1 MAKRLSFLPVLCLAL
16 LTPPF
21 ASAQLRGARVTLQT
35 STPRLGAPVFSAP
48 PIAPSMN
55 AVLSSPLSVSA
66 LTPAPVLVAP
76 AVAVPSALAAVRPA
90 AAAPEAAKPI
100 APSPAAAPAASAREQ
115 IAALSEAPDAEALW
129 TGAVP
134 SSQARALL
142 RRSHWETTKFFLG
155 SRSVLLRSMVLQ
167 QKADTAGKPRAVRDL
182 EGMWIDWRTKGY
194 SGVVRT
200 AGPQVA
206 DRATIRRE
214 AVKLWERYF
223 PKDPEARASFLS
235 YLERVDKVVPLER
248 PSYYRKKA
256 FGVFYELPTMA
267 PELLAAKIDAMLT
280 DEQLAKIDEHRA
292 TRQPLVL
299 ASFRA
304 AVVASIIE
312 VNKDLPR
319 GRRVIAMAL
328 LGSYSIG
335 QSGPTSDID
344 YQLVTEDGGTAAVK
358 PFAAALDRSWT
369 ENRLKDIEGFAST
382 LPPSPEVV
390 RDSFAEGYLIISPDP
405 AAVAAL
411 SKDSFAPPAPTGWS
425 RLRGRAAGAFWKA
438 WVWSYFRLADL
449 RDLLVKR

>member
-1 MAKRLSFLPVLCLAL
+1 MAKRLASLLAVLLAPTFADAQVRLSRAALQPSLPVVGGI
-16 LTPPF
+16 
-21 ASAQLRGARVTLQT
+21 SA
-35 STPRLGAPVFSAP
+35 
-48 PIAPSMN
+48 
-55 AVLSSPLSVSA
+55 
-66 LTPAPVLVAP
+66 APVLSAAALSPSIAP
-76 AVAVPSALAAVRPA
+76 ALTAALSPLAAPA
-90 AAAPEAAKPI
+90 AA
-100 APSPAAAPAASAREQ
+100 AAAPAALAAPAVVVLAAPALPEAPTPREQ
-115 IAALSEAPDAEALW
+115 AKALAEAPDAEALW

-134 SSQARALL
+134 AGKALALL
-142 RRSHWETTKFFLG
+142 RRSQWETTKFFLG

-167 QKADTAGKPRAVRDL
+167 QKAETAGRPRAVKDL

-194 SGVVRT
+194 SGVVKT

-214 AVKLWERYF
+214 AVKLWNRYF
-223 PKDPEARASFLS
+223 PKDPAARESFMR
-235 YLERVDKVVPLER
+235 YLERVDRVVPVER

-267 PELLAAKIDAMLT
+267 PEALAAKIDAMLT
-280 DEQLAKIDEHRA
+280 DDQLSKIAEHRA

-304 AVVASIIE
+304 AVISSILE
-312 VNKDLPR
+312 VNRNLPR

-335 QSGPTSDID
+335 QSGPSSDID
-344 YQLVTEDGGTAAVK
+344 YQLVTEDGGASAIK
-358 PFAAALDRSWT
+358 PFAAALDRLWT

-390 RDSFAEGYLIISPDP
+390 KESFAEGYLIISPDP

-411 SKDSFAPPAPTGWS
+411 SKDSFAPPAPTSWS
-425 RLRGRAAGAFWKA
+425 RLRGKAAGAFWKG
-438 WVWSYFRLADL
+438 WVWSYFRLAGL
-449 RDLLVKR
+449 RDLLVK

>member
-1 MAKRLSFLPVLCLAL
+1 MAKRLFFLPTLCLVLA
-16 LTPPF
+16 PSF
-21 ASAQLRGARVTLQT
+21 ASAQLRGARVALQT
-35 STPRLGAPVFSAP
+35 TLPTLA
-48 PIAPSMN
+48 
-55 AVLSSPLSVSA
+55 
-66 LTPAPVLVAP
+66 AP
-76 AVAVPSALAAVRPA
+76 AVSAPSVAPSLNAGLSPLLAPLSIIPAPSVAMPAALASVRPA
-90 AAAPEAAKPI
+90 AAAPEAAKP
-100 APSPAAAPAASAREQ
+100 AAVVSAREQ
-115 IAALSEAPDAEALW
+115 IASLAEAPDAEALW

-134 SSQARALL
+134 AEKARALL

-182 EGMWIDWRTKGY
+182 EGMWIDWRTKAY

-223 PKDPEARASFLS
+223 PKDPEARASFLN
-235 YLERVDKVVPLER
+235 YLDRVDKVVPLER

-292 TRQPLVL
+292 TRQPLVM

-304 AVVASIIE
+304 AVLASILE

-344 YQLVTEDGGTAAVK
+344 YQLVTEDGGTAAIK
-358 PFAAALDRSWT
+358 PFAAALDRSWA
-369 ENRLKDIEGFAST
+369 ENRLKDIEGFAAT

-390 RDSFAEGYLIISPDP
+390 KDSFAEGYLIISPDA

-411 SKDSFAPPAPTGWS
+411 SKDTFAPPAPTGWS

-449 RDLLVKR
+449 RDLLVKK

>member
-1 MAKRLSFLPVLCLAL
+1 MAKRLSFLPVLCLSLA
-16 LTPPF
+16 PSF

-35 STPRLGAPVFSAP
+35 STPLLAAPALSATS
-48 PIAPSMN
+48 IAPS
-55 AVLSSPLSVSA
+55 LSAGLSPMSAALSVI
-66 LTPAPVLVAP
+66 PAPTVAP
-76 AVAVPSALAAVRPA
+76 AIAPPSALAAIRPA
-90 AAAPEAAKPI
+90 AAMPEAAKP
-100 APSPAAAPAASAREQ
+100 APVSAREQ
-115 IAALSEAPDAEALW
+115 AASLAEAPDAEALW

-134 SSQARALL
+134 AEKARALL

-167 QKADTAGKPRAVRDL
+167 QKADTADKPRAVRDL
-182 EGMWIDWRTKGY
+182 EGMWIDWRTKAY

-223 PKDPEARASFLS
+223 PKDPEARASFLR
-235 YLERVDKVVPLER
+235 YLDRVDRVVPLER

-280 DEQLAKIDEHRA
+280 ADQLAMIDEHRA
-292 TRQPLVL
+292 TRQPLVM

-304 AVVASIIE
+304 AVLDSILE

-335 QSGPTSDID
+335 QSGPSSDID
-344 YQLVTEDGGTAAVK
+344 YQLVTEDGGTAAIK
-358 PFAAALDRSWT
+358 LFAAALDRNWT

-390 RDSFAEGYLIISPDP
+390 KDSFAEGYLIISPD
-405 AAVAAL
+405 AAAIAAL
-411 SKDSFAPPAPTGWS
+411 SKESFAPPAPTSWS

-438 WVWSYFRLADL
+438 WVWSYFRLAGL
-449 RDLLVKR
+449 RDLLVK

>member
-16 LTPPF
+16 VPSF
-21 ASAQLRGARVTLQT
+21 ASAQMRGARVGLQT
-35 STPRLGAPVFSAP
+35 SMPVLAAPAVSAP
-48 PIAPSMN
+48 SIAPSLN
-55 AVLSSPLSVSA
+55 AVLSTPLSA
-66 LTPAPVLVAP
+66 PAFTPAP
-76 AVAVPSALAAVRPA
+76 AVALPAALAAARPA
-90 AAAPEAAKPI
+90 AAAPEPAR
-100 APSPAAAPAASAREQ
+100 PAAPAPAAVPAASAREQ
-115 IAALSEAPDAEALW
+115 IAALAEAPDAEALW

-134 SSQARALL
+134 AEQARALL

-167 QKADTAGKPRAVRDL
+167 QKADTAGRPRAVRDL
-182 EGMWIDWRTKGY
+182 EGMWIDWRTKAY

-235 YLERVDKVVPLER
+235 YLDRVDKVVPLER

-280 DEQLAKIDEHRA
+280 DEQLARIDEHRA

-304 AVVASIIE
+304 AVVASILE

-335 QSGPTSDID
+335 QSGPSSDID
-344 YQLVTEDGGTAAVK
+344 YQLVTEDGGTAAIK
-358 PFAAALDRSWT
+358 PFAAALDRNWT

-390 RDSFAEGYLIISPDP
+390 RDSFAEGYLVISPDP

>member
-1 MAKRLSFLPVLCLAL
+1 
-16 LTPPF
+16 
-21 ASAQLRGARVTLQT
+21 
-35 STPRLGAPVFSAP
+35 
-48 PIAPSMN
+48 
-55 AVLSSPLSVSA
+55 AV
-66 LTPAPVLVAP
+66 VAP
-76 AVAVPSALAAVRPA
+76 AAVSPAAALPAALAAVRPA
-90 AAAPEAAKPI
+90 AAAPEAAKP
-100 APSPAAAPAASAREQ
+100 ADVVSARAQ
-115 IAALSEAPDAEALW
+115 IASLAEAPDAEALW

-134 SSQARALL
+134 AERARALL

-182 EGMWIDWRTKGY
+182 EGMWIDWRTKAY

-235 YLERVDKVVPLER
+235 YLDRVDQVVPLER

-280 DEQLAKIDEHRA
+280 ADQLAKIDEHRA
-292 TRQPLVL
+292 TRQPLVM

-304 AVVASIIE
+304 AVLASILE

-335 QSGPTSDID
+335 QSGPSSDID
-344 YQLVTEDGGTAAVK
+344 YQLVTEDGGTAAIK
-358 PFAAALDRSWT
+358 PFAAALDRTWT

-390 RDSFAEGYLIISPDP
+390 KDSFAEGYLIISPDA

-411 SKDSFAPPAPTGWS
+411 SKDSFAPPAPTSWS
-425 RLRGRAAGAFWKA
+425 RLRGRAAGAFWKG
-438 WVWSYFRLADL
+438 WVWSYFRLAGL
-449 RDLLVKR
+449 LDLLVR

>member
-1 MAKRLSFLPVLCLAL
+1 
-16 LTPPF
+16 
-21 ASAQLRGARVTLQT
+21 
-35 STPRLGAPVFSAP
+35 
-48 PIAPSMN
+48 
-55 AVLSSPLSVSA
+55 
-66 LTPAPVLVAP
+66 
-76 AVAVPSALAAVRPA
+76 
-90 AAAPEAAKPI
+90 
-100 APSPAAAPAASAREQ
+100 
-115 IAALSEAPDAEALW
+115 
-129 TGAVP
+129 
-134 SSQARALL
+134 
-142 RRSHWETTKFFLG
+142 
-155 SRSVLLRSMVLQ
+155 VLLRSRVLQ
-167 QKADTAGKPRAVRDL
+167 QKADTAGKDRAVRDL
-182 EGMWIDWRTKGY
+182 EGMWIDWRTKAY

-214 AVKLWERYF
+214 AVKLWDRYF
-223 PKDPEARASFLS
+223 PKDPVARASFLR
-235 YLERVDKVVPLER
+235 YLERVDRVVPLER

-267 PELLAAKIDAMLT
+267 PEQLAAKIDAMLT
-280 DEQLAKIDEHRA
+280 DEQLARIDEHRA
-292 TRQPLVL
+292 TRQPLVM

-304 AVVASIIE
+304 AVIASILE

-335 QSGPTSDID
+335 QSGPASDID
-344 YQLVTEDGGTAAVK
+344 YQLVTEDGGTSAIK
-358 PFAAALDRSWT
+358 PFAAALDRNWT

-390 RDSFAEGYLIISPDP
+390 KDSFADGYLIISPDA

-411 SKDSFAPPAPTGWS
+411 SKDSFAPPAPTSWS

-449 RDLLVKR
+449 RGLIVKK

>member
-1 MAKRLSFLPVLCLAL
+1 MSKRLPFLSLLSLAL

-21 ASAQLRGARVTLQT
+21 AAAQLRGARVTLQT
-35 STPRLGAPVFSAP
+35 STPLLGAPAVSAP
-48 PIAPSMN
+48 SIAPSLS
-55 AVLSSPLSVSA
+55 VGLSPLSSPLSVI
-66 LTPAPVLVAP
+66 PAP
-76 AVAVPSALAAVRPA
+76 AVAPVVAPPAALAAVRPV
-90 AAAPEAAKPI
+90 AAAPEAAKPDVV
-100 APSPAAAPAASAREQ
+100 SAREQ
-115 IAALSEAPDAEALW
+115 VSALSAAPDAEALW

-134 SSQARALL
+134 ADKARALL

-155 SRSVLLRSMVLQ
+155 SRSVLLRSMVQQ

-182 EGMWIDWRTKGY
+182 EGMWIDWRTKAY

-206 DRATIRRE
+206 DRATIRLE

-223 PKDPEARASFLS
+223 PKDAAARASFLR
-235 YLERVDKVVPLER
+235 YLDRVDQVVPLER

-280 DEQLAKIDEHRA
+280 DDQLAKIDEHRA
-292 TRQPLVL
+292 TRQPLVM

-304 AVVASIIE
+304 AVLGSILE

-344 YQLVTEDGGTAAVK
+344 YQLVTEDGGTSAIK
-358 PFAAALDRSWT
+358 PFAAALDRNWT

-390 RDSFAEGYLIISPDP
+390 KDSFAEGYLIISPDA

-411 SKDSFAPPAPTGWS
+411 SKDTFAPPAPTSWS
-425 RLRGRAAGAFWKA
+425 RLRGRAAGAFWKG

-449 RDLLVKR
+449 RDLIVKR

>member
-1 MAKRLSFLPVLCLAL
+1 M
-16 LTPPF
+16 
-21 ASAQLRGARVTLQT
+21 
-35 STPRLGAPVFSAP
+35 
-48 PIAPSMN
+48 
-55 AVLSSPLSVSA
+55 
-66 LTPAPVLVAP
+66 PA
-76 AVAVPSALAAVRPA
+76 
-90 AAAPEAAKPI
+90 EK
-100 APSPAAAPAASAREQ
+100 
-115 IAALSEAPDAEALW
+115 
-129 TGAVP
+129 
-134 SSQARALL
+134 ARALL

-167 QKADTAGKPRAVRDL
+167 QKADTAGKERAVRDL
-182 EGMWIDWRTKGY
+182 EGMWIDWRTKAY

-223 PKDPEARASFLS
+223 PRDREARASFLA
-235 YLERVDKVVPLER
+235 YLDRVDRVVPLER

-292 TRQPLVL
+292 TRQPLVM

-304 AVVASIIE
+304 AVLGSILE
-312 VNKDLPR
+312 VNKELPR

-344 YQLVTEDGGTAAVK
+344 YQLVTEDGGTAAIK
-358 PFAAALDRSWT
+358 PFAAALDRNWT

-390 RDSFAEGYLIISPDP
+390 KDSFAEGYLIISPDL

-411 SKDSFAPPAPTGWS
+411 SKDSFAPPAPTSWS
-425 RLRGRAAGAFWKA
+425 RLRGRAAGAFWKG
-438 WVWSYFRLADL
+438 WVWSYFRLAGL
-449 RDLLVKR
+449 RDLLVKK

>member
-1 MAKRLSFLPVLCLAL
+1 MAKRLPVLAALFLAL
-16 LTPPF
+16 N
-21 ASAQLRGARVTLQT
+21 ASAQTRGVRVTLQA
-35 STPRLGAPVFSAP
+35 SMPPSAVPSVSP
-48 PIAPSMN
+48 PALAPSMS
-55 AVLSSPLSVSA
+55 AALSPLAASLS
-66 LTPAPVLVAP
+66 VAP
-76 AVAVPSALAAVRPA
+76 AAV
-90 AAAPEAAKPI
+90 
-100 APSPAAAPAASAREQ
+100 SPAAAVPAALAAARPVAAAPDRPAASAAPGAPADAPSAREQ
-115 IAALSEAPDAEALW
+115 AAALSEAADAEALW

-134 SSQARALL
+134 ASRARALL

-167 QKADTAGKPRAVRDL
+167 QEAETAGRDRAVRDL

-214 AVKLWERYF
+214 AVRLWDRYF
-223 PKDPEARASFLS
+223 PKDPAARASFMR
-235 YLERVDKVVPLER
+235 YLDRVDKVVPLER

-256 FGVFYELPTMA
+256 FGVFYELPTM
-267 PELLAAKIDAMLT
+267 PPGELPAKIDAMLT
-280 DEQLAKIDEHRA
+280 DDQLAKIDEHRA
-292 TRQPLVL
+292 TRQPLVM

-304 AVVASIIE
+304 AVLESIRE
-312 VNKDLPR
+312 VNMDLPR

-344 YQLVTEDGGTAAVK
+344 YQLVTEDGGTAAIK
-358 PFAAALDRSWT
+358 PFAAALDRNWT
-369 ENRLKDIEGFAST
+369 DNRIKDIEGFAST

-390 RDSFAEGYLIISPDP
+390 KDSFAEGYLIISPDP

-411 SKDSFAPPAPTGWS
+411 SRDSFAPPAPTSWS

-438 WVWSYFRLADL
+438 WVWSYFRLAGL
-449 RDLLVKR
+449 RDALVKR